1 MDTEQATSEKFRKLV
16 QNKRGRLRVK
26 AFADAVDMLSEICRE
41 HGWYGSVIRYDGEC
55 HAIEGSPEGPP
66 PSSNEKGPIGFKR
79 VRLNKTKEETLILLK
94 DWLKKF
100 AANTISM
107 AFSCVTMASLLF
119 SKAALNLNRA
129 T

>member
-1 MDTEQATSEKFRKLV
+1 MDTEQATSEKFKKLV

-41 HGWYGSVIRYDGEC
+41 HRWYGSVIRYDGEC

-79 VRLNKTKEETLILLK
+79 VRLNKTKEETLHITKGLVEENLPRIQFLRPFRALR
-94 DWLKKF
+94 WPVC
-100 AANTISM
+100 
-107 AFSCVTMASLLF
+107 FSR
-119 SKAALNLNRA
+119 KRP
-129 T
+129 